1 MRVTPAAALIT
12 ALLAPAATLA
22 QEAVA
27 PPGPPGTADLSVRVL
42 ELEGRLERLT
52 RRLEVLEAAQASAA
66 GRDTQIRSGKDLAWQ
81 FDGYTGESPFKVS
94 QQELDRKSGKVDV
107 LLQVVAEPKDAETWR
122 AAEPGAPLP
131 LEVTATLSGG
141 ALLGP
146 LPFVLKRKTGLEIGR
161 QVHIQAQL
169 PEGDA
174 KAIRRLVVRHRNL
187 P

>member
-1 MRVTPAAALIT
+1 MRLTPAAALVT
-12 ALLAPAATLA
+12 ALLAPAAGWA
-22 QEAVA
+22 QEAAA
-27 PPGPPGTADLSVRVL
+27 PPGTPADLSVRVL

-52 RRLEVLEAAQASAA
+52 RRLEVLEAAQANAA
-66 GRDTQIRSGKDLAWQ
+66 GPDTQMRSGKDLAWQ

-107 LLQVVAEPKDAETWR
+107 LLQVVAEPQDGETWR
-122 AAEPGAPLP
+122 AVEPGAPLP

-141 ALLGP
+141 ALQGP
-146 LPFVLKRKTGLEIGR
+146 VPFVLKRKTGLDVGR
-161 QVHIQAQL
+161 QVHIHAQL

-174 KAIRRLVVRHRNL
+174 KAIRRLVVRHLDL

>member
-1 MRVTPAAALIT
+1 MRLTPAAALIT
-12 ALLAPAATLA
+12 ALLAPAAAWA
-22 QEAVA
+22 QEAIA
-27 PPGPPGTADLSVRVL
+27 PPGTVDLSVRVL

-66 GRDTQIRSGKDLAWQ
+66 GPDTQMRSGKDLAWQ

-94 QQELDRKSGKVDV
+94 QQELDRKSGKAEV
-107 LLQVVAEPKDAETWR
+107 LLQVVAEPKDAEAWR

-141 ALLGP
+141 AVQGP
-146 LPFVLKRKTGLEIGR
+146 VPFVLKRKTGLEVGR

-174 KAIRRLVVRHRNL
+174 KAIRRLVVRQRDL

>member
-1 MRVTPAAALIT
+1 LTATATLVY
-12 ALLAPAATLA
+12 ALLAPTPGWAE
-22 QEAVA
+22 EA
-27 PPGPPGTADLSVRVL
+27 GPPPSPPTDLSIRVL

-52 RRLEVLEAAQASAA
+52 RRLEVLEAAQANAA
-66 GRDTQIRSGKDLAWQ
+66 GPDTQMRSGKDLAWQ

-94 QQELDRKSGKVDV
+94 QQELDRKTGQVEV

-122 AAEPGAPLP
+122 AAESGAPLP

-141 ALLGP
+141 AGQGP
-146 LPFVLKRKTGLEIGR
+146 VPFVLKRKTSLEVGR

-174 KAIRRLVVRHRNL
+174 KAIHRLVVRHRDL

>member
-1 MRVTPAAALIT
+1 MRATPAAALIT
-12 ALLAPAATLA
+12 ALLAPAAGWA
-22 QEAVA
+22 QDAI
-27 PPGPPGTADLSVRVL
+27 PPPGTPADLSVRVL

-52 RRLEVLEAAQASAA
+52 RRLEVLEAAQAIAA
-66 GRDTQIRSGKDLAWQ
+66 GPDTQMRSGKDLAWQ
-81 FDGYTGESPFKVS
+81 FDGYTGDSPFKVS
-94 QQELDRKSGKVDV
+94 QQELDRKSGQVEV
-107 LLQVVAEPKDAETWR
+107 LLQVVAEPKDVETWR

-141 ALLGP
+141 ALQGP
-146 LPFVLKRKTGLEIGR
+146 IPFVLKRKTGLEVGR

-174 KAIRRLVVRHRNL
+174 KAIRRLVVRHRDL

>member
-1 MRVTPAAALIT
+1 MRLTPAAALIT
-12 ALLAPAATLA
+12 ALLAPAAGWA

-27 PPGPPGTADLSVRVL
+27 SPGTVDLSVRVL

-52 RRLEVLEAAQASAA
+52 RRLEVLEAAQANAA
-66 GRDTQIRSGKDLAWQ
+66 GPDTQMRSGKDLAWQ

-94 QQELDRKSGKVDV
+94 QQELDRKSGKAEV
-107 LLQVVAEPKDAETWR
+107 LLQIVAEPKDAETWR

-141 ALLGP
+141 AVQGP
-146 LPFVLKRKTGLEIGR
+146 FPFVLKRKTGLEVGR
-161 QVHIQAQL
+161 QVHIHAQL

-174 KAIRRLVVRHRNL
+174 KAIRRLVVRHRDL

>member
-1 MRVTPAAALIT
+1 MRLTPAAALIT
-12 ALLAPAATLA
+12 ALLVPAAGWA
-22 QEAVA
+22 QEASP
-27 PPGPPGTADLSVRVL
+27 PPGPATDLSLRIL

-52 RRLEVLEAAQASAA
+52 RRLEVLEAAQANAA
-66 GRDTQIRSGKDLAWQ
+66 GPDTQMRSGKDLAWQ
-81 FDGYTGESPFKVS
+81 FDGYTGEAPFKVS
-94 QQELDRKSGKVDV
+94 QQELDRRSGKVEV

-141 ALLGP
+141 AAQGP
-146 LPFVLKRKTGLEIGR
+146 ILFVLKRKTGLEVGR

-174 KAIRRLVVRHRNL
+174 KAIRRLVVRHRDL